1 MHNRGDTE
9 TKLELDFRQHHQNK
23 KAPSRVAAALSIE
36 RTWDMV
42 EIYYEGL
49 QIQEGEKSI
58 GTAVFPAP
66 QEINEL
72 LVFNKKKE
80 Q

>member
-1 MHNRGDTE
+1 
-9 TKLELDFRQHHQNK
+9 
-23 KAPSRVAAALSIE
+23 
-36 RTWDMV
+36 
-42 EIYYEGL
+42 L
-49 QIQEGEKSI
+49 QIQEGEKTI

-72 LVFNKKKE
+72 LVFKKKKE